1 MKVVFR
7 VDASLKIGTGHVM
20 RCLTLANLLKKKFV
34 DVSFICREHKGNL
47 INYILENG
55 FHVHVLK
62 ESIQPIPKKTNYA
75 EWLGVSYEQDA
86 NETIGFLKNMN
97 IDWMI
102 VDHYSIDIK
111 WEKLVSPYY
120 KKLMVIDDLA
130 NRRHHCDILLDQT
143 YKRKEKD
150 YNCLTNPE
158 AILLLGPKYALLR
171 REFSKL
177 RNSSLGKKRNK
188 TIKHIIVYL
197 GGIDSE
203 NLTES
208 VLDKLKYC
216 NISETTQI
224 TVLMGSQAPFLSQI
238 RTAVKKSPFS
248 AKIEIDTKHI
258 AEIMS
263 DADLSIGASGS
274 TTWERCCLG
283 LPSIQFCISDNQ
295 KFLSQILSR
304 HNVIKLIDS
313 VDQIPNLI
321 NDYPNWMLEAS
332 KLSSQICDG
341 DGANRIFNKMS
352 DHTLEINQDS
362 NVELCNYINLKDD
375 EKRLVLEMRNHSSVR
390 VWMTNREVIS
400 KKEHQK
406 FLEGLED
413 AKTKQ
418 YFLVKNKDTI
428 VGSISFVNLEY
439 GESTNFGIYVNP
451 YIDFQGAGRLL
462 ESTAAFY
469 AFKVL
474 NVKKIFL
481 EVFEDNVR
489 AIDFYKRAGFRILN
503 TKEVSQK
510 IVIKMIKEEII

>member
-1 MKVVFR
+1 M
-7 VDASLKIGTGHVM
+7 
-20 RCLTLANLLKKKFV
+20 
-34 DVSFICREHKGNL
+34 
-47 INYILENG
+47 
-55 FHVHVLK
+55 
-62 ESIQPIPKKTNYA
+62 
-75 EWLGVSYEQDA
+75 GVSYEQDA

-111 WEKLVSPYY
+111 WEKLVSPHY

-150 YNCLTNPE
+150 YNCLTNSE

-208 VLDKLKYC
+208 VLDKLKSC

-274 TTWERCCLG
+274 TTWERCCLDY
-283 LPSIQFCISDNQ
+283 LQFSSA
-295 KFLSQILSR
+295 FQI
-304 HNVIKLIDS
+304 IK
-313 VDQIPNLI
+313 
-321 NDYPNWMLEAS
+321 
-332 KLSSQICDG
+332 
-341 DGANRIFNKMS
+341 
-352 DHTLEINQDS
+352 
-362 NVELCNYINLKDD
+362 
-375 EKRLVLEMRNHSSVR
+375 
-390 VWMTNREVIS
+390 
-400 KKEHQK
+400 
-406 FLEGLED
+406 
-413 AKTKQ
+413 
-418 YFLVKNKDTI
+418 
-428 VGSISFVNLEY
+428 
-439 GESTNFGIYVNP
+439 NF
-451 YIDFQGAGRLL
+451 
-462 ESTAAFY
+462 
-469 AFKVL
+469 
-474 NVKKIFL
+474 
-481 EVFEDNVR
+481 
-489 AIDFYKRAGFRILN
+489 FR
-503 TKEVSQK
+503 KY
-510 IVIKMIKEEII
+510 